1 MHQLRRAGRS
11 RRGGRSRRAGR
22 WKRRPDGRR
31 GGFSLIE
38 LMLVLA
44 CVAAL
49 APPLAGSA
57 AKLRR
62 EFALRQAQEEA
73 ARLLALAR
81 WTAAGMGGAVVELVA
96 DPPGGV
102 VVSAAGDTVASAR
115 FGSGG
120 ATLRLSRNR
129 ASARLRFG
137 PLGLGLVTSQ
147 TLAFSAG
154 GEERLLVVSSLGRV
168 TRR

>member
-1 MHQLRRAGRS
+1 MHRIRRRGAGRS
-11 RRGGRSRRAGR
+11 GVAGR
-22 WKRRPDGRR
+22 TGSGGPAAGR

-38 LMLVLA
+38 LVVVLA
-44 CVAAL
+44 FVAAL
-49 APPLAGSA
+49 APPLAGSVG
-57 AKLRR
+57 KLRR
-62 EFALRQAQEEA
+62 DFALRQAQEEA
-73 ARLLALAR
+73 ARLLAVAR
-81 WTAAGMGGAVVELVA
+81 WTAAGTGGAVLELVA

-115 FGSGG
+115 FGSAGV
-120 ATLRLSRNR
+120 TLRLSRNR

-137 PLGLGLVTSQ
+137 PLGLGLVSSQ

-154 GEERLLVVSSLGRV
+154 GEERALVVSSLGRV

>member
-1 MHQLRRAGRS
+1 MHRMKRAGARRRRTDGS
-11 RRGGRSRRAGR
+11 RA
-22 WKRRPDGRR
+22 
-31 GGFSLIE
+31 GFSLIE
-38 LMLVLA
+38 LIVVLA

-49 APPLAGSA
+49 APPMAGSA
-57 AKLRR
+57 VRLRR
-62 EFALRQAQEEA
+62 DFVLRQAQEEA

-81 WTAAGMGGAVVELVA
+81 WTAAGGGGAVVELAA
-96 DPPGGV
+96 DPPGGI

-120 ATLRLSRNR
+120 ATLRLSRKR

-137 PLGLGLVTSQ
+137 PLGLGLVSSQ
-147 TLAFSAG
+147 TLVFSAG
-154 GEERLLVVSSLGRV
+154 GKERTLVVSSLGRV

>member
-1 MHQLRRAGRS
+1 MHQLRRGSRLGR
-11 RRGGRSRRAGR
+11 RTGEG
-22 WKRRPDGRR
+22 R

-44 CVAAL
+44 CAAAL

-62 EFALRQAQEEA
+62 DFELRQAQEEA

-81 WTAAGMGGAVVELVA
+81 WTAAGTGGAVVELVA

-102 VVSAAGDTVASAR
+102 VLSAAGDTVASAR

-120 ATLRLSRNR
+120 ATLRLSRDR

-137 PLGLGLVTSQ
+137 PLGLGLVSSQ
-147 TLAFSAG
+147 TLAFSAA

>member
-1 MHQLRRAGRS
+1 MHRMR
-11 RRGGRSRRAGR
+11 RRGARRSGVAGGVGSGG
-22 WKRRPDGRR
+22 PAAGR

-38 LMLVLA
+38 LVVVLA
-44 CVAAL
+44 FVAAL
-49 APPLAGSA
+49 APPLAGSVG
-57 AKLRR
+57 KLRR
-62 EFALRQAQEEA
+62 DFALRQAQEEA
-73 ARLLALAR
+73 ARLLAVAR
-81 WTAAGMGGAVVELVA
+81 WTAAGTGGAVLELVA

-115 FGSGG
+115 FGSAGV
-120 ATLRLSRNR
+120 TLRLSRNR

-137 PLGLGLVTSQ
+137 PLGLGLVSSQ

-154 GEERLLVVSSLGRV
+154 GEERALVVSSLGRV